1 MWVAKFVFDAS
12 KAVIGSA
19 AIKNKLQIHCYPV
32 SVYRQGSSIRVS
44 FVMVL
49 SHDHAAS
56 FNKELKSTGR
66 VTFCSQKGNFIIGQF
81 IEPCKYEM
89 IYNPE
94 LMHLKPWI
102 IDGETGTETF
112 VIGSW
117 KRRNLTRISDIIK
130 EKHLGKML
138 YIKRKEPS
146 DFFMVN
152 MLPKLTSKQRKAIE
166 LAIKNGYYFFPRKTN
181 LEDLAKAMHVS
192 YSTFQAHLRKA
203 EHKLIPHLY
212 SWSGGGEN

>member
-1 MWVAKFVFDAS
+1 MWVAKFSFDAS
-12 KAVIGSA
+12 KALIGRL
-19 AIKNKLQIHCYPV
+19 AIKKKVQVLCYPV
-32 SVYRQGSSIRVS
+32 SVCRESSGIRVS

-49 SHDHAAS
+49 HHDRSGS
-56 FNKELKSTGR
+56 FRKELKGTGR
-66 VTFCSQKGNFIIGQF
+66 VIFCGQKDNFLMGQLV
-81 IEPCKYEM
+81 ESDKYEM

-94 LMHLKPWI
+94 ILHLRPWV

-112 VIGSW
+112 VMGSW
-117 KRRNLTRISDIIK
+117 RRRNLTRISEIIK

-152 MLPKLTSKQRKAIE
+152 MLPKLTSKQRRALE
-166 LAIKNGYYFFPRKTN
+166 LAVKHGYYFFPRKTT
-181 LEDLAKAMHVS
+181 LEDLAKGMHVS

-203 EHKLIPHLY
+203 EHKLIPYLY